1 MSRAYLEEPA
11 SDSSDGLASD
21 PVSFVHLFR
30 LSDDGGLYEHA
41 ELSTPRPEH
50 GYCVDD
56 IARGLIVAAREP
68 VRSKQLGDLAE
79 FYLWLVADAQTED
92 GRFHNRRDLTLRWTD
107 EPTLEDCWGRAVWGL
122 GTAAARLEPGS
133 AAAST
138 ALQHFEV
145 GAERRAP
152 WLMAMAYA
160 ALGAAEVLT
169 RYPDHAIARSLLRDA
184 ATAIVVRTRLHPE
197 ATARGTGASG
207 RTDWPWPEPRL
218 RYSNASLPEVLIAA
232 GDQLEDPALLAD
244 GLALLGWLLEV
255 ETRGEHISVT
265 PVGGWVRGEP
275 RPGFDQQPIEV
286 SSLADACARAHDVTG
301 DPRWRT
307 AVLRCEAWFHGANDA
322 ATSLVDPVTG
332 GGCDGL
338 HRHGRN
344 ENQGAESTM
353 AMISTLQHAR
363 RLGLA
368 P

>member
-1 MSRAYLEEPA
+1 MSRSGLGEPA
-11 SDSSDGLASD
+11 GSSDA
-21 PVSFVHLFR
+21 PVSFEHLFR

-68 VRSKQLGDLAE
+68 GRSPELTDLAE
-79 FYLWLVADAQTED
+79 FYLWLVVEAQTED
-92 GRFHNRRDLTLRWTD
+92 GRFHNRRDLTLHWTD
-107 EPTLEDCWGRAVWGL
+107 EPTLEDCWGRALWGL
-122 GTAAARLEPGS
+122 GTAAARLDPGS
-133 AAAST
+133 EAART
-138 ALQHFEV
+138 ALRHFEI
-145 GAERRAP
+145 GAARRAP

-169 RYPDHAIARSLLRDA
+169 RYPEHEVARSLLRDA
-184 ATAIVVRTRLHPE
+184 AHAIAVRTRLHPD
-197 ATARGTGASG
+197 RRSGGASG
-207 RTDWPWPEPRL
+207 RPGWPWPEPRL
-218 RYSNASLPEVLIAA
+218 RYSNASLPEVLVAA
-232 GDQLEDPALLAD
+232 GEWLDEPELRAD
-244 GLALLGWLLEV
+244 GLALLGWLLDV

-265 PVGGWVRGEP
+265 PVGGWVHGEP

-286 SSLADACARAHDVTG
+286 SSLADACARAYALTG

-322 ATSLVDPVTG
+322 ATSLVDPDTG

-353 AMISTLQHAR
+353 AMISTFQHAR
-363 RLGLA
+363 RLGSA
-368 P
+368 R